1 MIIGLGT
8 IINFLAIVAGALIGT
23 LLGDRLPNKTRDV
36 VTDALGL
43 MTLLVAGLS
52 IIDITKPEFKE
63 AVGPGMGVL
72 IVLGSLI
79 LGGITGSYWKLEDR
93 FENIGKKLKKSLKT
107 RIKSKDENF
116 VEGFVSA
123 SLLFVV
129 GPLAILGSIS
139 DGLGKGIEQLALKSS
154 LDFFASIA
162 FAASLGIV
170 SEVPGISSVIHDA
183 LKGKLNIQSFEK
195 NVIEVNSGLHVLT
208 GITNPKRWPELRT
221 EGLLQVLKQ
230 ASQIYP
236 NIVCDLSAVLP
247 ETLDPNLNNLDIFR
261 RFDHIPKVLELSSQL
276 IFVSNANP
284 LGLIRSSESLE
295 ALSEI
300 YKREPLIVLNKV
312 NSFSL
317 GAKYESTVEAI
328 LGRWTNP
335 EQIQRIPDRPELFAG
350 SWLKAESVLNLGDGE
365 IVGIFNKIS
374 NLVRNEVSKPPKSKR
389 FLRRVS

>member
-72 IVLGSLI
+72 IVLGSFI

-162 FAASLGIV
+162 FAASLGIGV
-170 SEVPGISSVIHDA
+170 AFSALAVGVYQGLFTILGFGLGDVLNEAQVIA
-183 LKGKLNIQSFEK
+183 LT
-195 NVIEVNSGLHVLT
+195 VT
-208 GITNPKRWPELRT
+208 G
-221 EGLLQVLKQ
+221 GLLLVGVSFRLLKIKQ
-230 ASQIYP
+230 LPVA
-236 NIVCDLSAVLP
+236 DLLP
-247 ETLDPNLNNLDIFR
+247 
-261 RFDHIPKVLELSSQL
+261 
-276 IFVSNANP
+276 
-284 LGLIRSSESLE
+284 
-295 ALSEI
+295 ALF
-300 YKREPLIVLNKV
+300 YAP
-312 NSFSL
+312 
-317 GAKYESTVEAI
+317 I
-328 LGRWTNP
+328 LV
-335 EQIQRIPDRPELFAG
+335 A
-350 SWLKAESVLNLGDGE
+350 
-365 IVGIFNKIS
+365 
-374 NLVRNEVSKPPKSKR
+374 LVTA
-389 FLRRVS
+389 LR

>member
-52 IIDITKPEFKE
+52 IVDITKPELKE

-79 LGGITGSYWKLEDR
+79 LGGITGSYWRLEDR
-93 FENIGKKLKKSLKT
+93 FESIGKKLKKSLKK

-139 DGLGKGIEQLALKSS
+139 DGLGNGIEQLALKSS

-162 FAASLGIV
+162 FAASLGIGV
-170 SEVPGISSVIHDA
+170 AFSALAVGVYQGLITILGFGLGDVLNEAQVIA
-183 LKGKLNIQSFEK
+183 LTA
-195 NVIEVNSGLHVLT
+195 T
-208 GITNPKRWPELRT
+208 G
-221 EGLLQVLKQ
+221 GLLLVGVSFRLLRIKQ
-230 ASQIYP
+230 LPVA
-236 NIVCDLSAVLP
+236 DLLP
-247 ETLDPNLNNLDIFR
+247 
-261 RFDHIPKVLELSSQL
+261 
-276 IFVSNANP
+276 
-284 LGLIRSSESLE
+284 
-295 ALSEI
+295 ALL
-300 YKREPLIVLNKV
+300 YAP
-312 NSFSL
+312 
-317 GAKYESTVEAI
+317 I
-328 LGRWTNP
+328 LV
-335 EQIQRIPDRPELFAG
+335 A
-350 SWLKAESVLNLGDGE
+350 
-365 IVGIFNKIS
+365 
-374 NLVRNEVSKPPKSKR
+374 LVTA
-389 FLRRVS
+389 LR

>member
-72 IVLGSLI
+72 VVLGSLI

-93 FENIGKKLKKSLKT
+93 FESIGKKLKKTLKKK
-107 RIKSKDENF
+107 IKSKDENF

-139 DGLGKGIEQLALKSS
+139 DGLGNGIEQLALKSS

-162 FAASLGIV
+162 FAASLGIGV
-170 SEVPGISSVIHDA
+170 AFSALAVGVYQGLFTILDLAKEGYISKIFWPSSIAVFGPTTPMDKTPQHTIMEPSTVYGIS
-183 LKGKLNIQSFEK
+183 
-195 NVIEVNSGLHVLT
+195 
-208 GITNPKRWPELRT
+208 
-221 EGLLQVLKQ
+221 KQ
-230 ASQIYP
+230 AG
-236 NIVCDLSAVLP
+236 
-247 ETLDPNLNNLDIFR
+247 E
-261 RFDHIPKVLELSSQL
+261 
-276 IFVSNANP
+276 
-284 LGLIRSSESLE
+284 
-295 ALSEI
+295 
-300 YKREPLIVLNKV
+300 
-312 NSFSL
+312 
-317 GAKYESTVEAI
+317 
-328 LGRWTNP
+328 RW
-335 EQIQRIPDRPELFAG
+335 
-350 SWLKAESVLNLGDGE
+350 
-365 IVGIFNKIS
+365 
-374 NLVRNEVSKPPKSKR
+374 
-389 FLRRVS
+389 